1 MSINWILGHKPQQYI
16 QREKKHGNIQAKKQ
30 TKKIWRARK
39 ENTNKESQT
48 GENKAY

>member
-1 MSINWILGHKPQQYI
+1 MIHNTLEPEFGWPATILM
-16 QREKKHGNIQAKKQ
+16 A
-30 TKKIWRARK
+30 TKEIWRARK